1 MIYLD
6 NAATTFPK
14 PKSVIKAGL
23 WATLY
28 GSSPGR
34 AGHRLSLKAAN
45 IVYRTREKAAR
56 LFNCEPEQIC
66 FQKNCTEAL
75 NTAIKAQK
83 GHIICSP
90 LEHNSVLRPL
100 YLRGNFSIFEDHPAQ
115 VLQKDTAALVCTA
128 ASNLTAHAYNIKE
141 MSDFCRK
148 HGLVFILDAAQTA
161 GVEDIDASLC
171 DYVCVACHKG
181 LYAPVGSGM
190 LICKNPPENS
200 LIQGGTGSFSSDYS
214 QPRFLPDMLE
224 SGTLNTFA
232 IAGTGAGIDFISGKE
247 IYAHETA
254 LCEILYDA
262 LCNIKNITV
271 ISEYPKM
278 HKTAPLVSFNIKGL
292 HSEEVAE
299 KLNRAGIAVRGGL
312 HCAPLAHK
320 RCGTLQ
326 TGAVR
331 VSPSVFNNIT
341 DIKSL
346 IDQTNKIARSVD

>member
-14 PKSVIKAGL
+14 PQSVIKAGL
-23 WATLY
+23 SAALY

-34 AGHRLSLKAAN
+34 GGHRLSLKAADT
-45 IVYRTREKAAR
+45 VYRAREKAAR
-56 LFNCEPEQIC
+56 LFNCKSEQVC

-75 NTAIKAQK
+75 NTAIKAQS

-100 YLRGNFSIFEDHPAQ
+100 HLRGNFSIFENHPKEA
-115 VLQKDTAALVCTA
+115 LLEDTTALVCTA
-128 ASNLTAHAYNIKE
+128 ASNVTAHAYDIKE
-141 MSDFCRK
+141 MSDFCRQN
-148 HGLVFILDAAQTA
+148 GLVFILDAAQMA
-161 GVEDIDASLC
+161 GVESIDASLC
-171 DYVCVACHKG
+171 DYVCIASHKG

-190 LICKNPPENS
+190 IICKNPPQNS
-200 LIQGGTGSFSSDYS
+200 LIQGGTGSFSASYE
-214 QPRFLPDMLE
+214 QPRFLPDILE
-224 SGTLNTFA
+224 SGTLNTFS

-247 IYAHETA
+247 IYAHEIA

-262 LCNIKNITV
+262 LKNMKNVSI
-271 ISEYPKM
+271 ISEYPAI
-278 HKTAPLVSFNIKGL
+278 HKTAAIVSFNVGSL

-299 KLNRAGIAVRGGL
+299 KLGRRGIAVRGGL

-326 TGAVR
+326 VGAVR
-331 VSPSVFNNIT
+331 VSPSVFNRIT
-341 DIKSL
+341 DIKAV
-346 IDQTNKIARSVD
+346 IDQVHKIVRTSH